1 VLLEGEPPG
10 EAHGF
15 DVDEDGRGEVTEQ
28 RLHQLIRQP
37 GRIAD
42 RTLEL
47 EFLAPVEAYCFTF
60 G

>member
-1 VLLEGEPPG
+1 L
-10 EAHGF
+10 
-15 DVDEDGRGEVTEQ
+15 DVDEEGRGEVTEQ

-37 GRIAD
+37 GQIAD